1 VNVVDSAD
9 RSVVTLRGDG
19 VFASGSGE
27 VSGAWLG
34 LVKRIGDALKTVPGK
49 VIVIGHTDDT
59 RPGLS
64 ARFPSN
70 YELSKA
76 RATSVRDLLL
86 ESAGPAAR
94 YSVEGRG
101 DANPLVANDSP
112 ANRARN
118 RRVEI
123 IVLTPASVQ

>member
-1 VNVVDSAD
+1 
-9 RSVVTLRGDG
+9 
-19 VFASGSGE
+19 
-27 VSGAWLG
+27 
-34 LVKRIGDALKTVPGK
+34 
-49 VIVIGHTDDT
+49 
-59 RPGLS
+59 
-64 ARFPSN
+64 
-70 YELSKA
+70 
-76 RATSVRDLLL
+76 VRDLLL

-101 DANPLVANDSP
+101 DASPLVANDSA